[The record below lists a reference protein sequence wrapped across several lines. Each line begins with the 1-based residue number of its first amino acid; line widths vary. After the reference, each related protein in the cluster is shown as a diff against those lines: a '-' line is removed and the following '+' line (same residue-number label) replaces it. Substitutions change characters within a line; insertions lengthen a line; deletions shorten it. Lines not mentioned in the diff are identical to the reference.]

1 MDKFIVISKK
11 FDTAKEIK
19 EHIEN
24 ELYRIFIKYF

>member
-11 FDTAKEIK
+11 SNTTKEGK

-24 ELYRIFIKYF
+24 EPYKIFIKYF

>member
-1 MDKFIVISKK
+1 MNEFIVISKK
-11 FDTAKEIK
+11 SNTTKEEK